1 MEKSAIIFE
10 KNRDYIYH
18 LQDDIYE
25 VKILTKRDDIESVE
39 FLYNDKYFNKD
50 GHLLVPST
58 SLILLKKY
66 ITNYHDVFMGRFCFT
81 GVAMSFYFRLKDK
94 KGQVI
99 NYGAYHFFNDIFNV
113 NNMFDA
119 VPYLLKADT
128 FKFPKWSVGGKIYQI
143 FVERFAPTNEYSK
156 NWFEPTNYFSKLNGT
171 LKGITKNLGY
181 IKNLGMDAIYMTP
194 IFKSPT
200 NHKYDVEDYYTI
212 DSNFGNR
219 DDLLLLV
226 EKAHE
231 LDLKVIIDLV
241 FNHTSTKFFAFQD
254 LLLNQE
260 KSQYK
265 DWYIVSEY
273 PVKIEENPK
282 YKCFSR
288 VKEMPKLNTANEE
301 VQNYLIDVALNY
313 IQYFKIDGIRMDVA
327 DEIDLTFL
335 RRLRKKVKSYNENIM
350 IYGEIWFDS
359 ASYLQGDIFDSVM
372 NYQFYSNVFFLIN
385 HEITADEF
393 GDNIDIMYSRVH
405 LDVQNELLNLISSH
419 DTERACSRLNYR
431 YDLLKIAFSLM
442 YLMKGSLMIYYGE
455 EKCLGGCGSEDNRRG
470 MIFKENDVI
479 TPLVR
484 NLSEIKEI
492 ASFKRGDY
500 HRILLENKNIL
511 MFDRYVTDEK
521 YRVVLNMGNDNF
533 ELENEVFDIIDKTK
547 VKTLKPN
554 MIIAFELK

>member
-50 GHLLVPST
+50 GYLLVPST

-143 FVERFAPTNEYSK
+143 FVERFSPTNEYSK

-241 FNHTSTKFFAFQD
+241 FNHTSTNFFAFQD

-372 NYQFYSNVFFLIN
+372 NYQFYSNVFSLIN

>member
-50 GHLLVPST
+50 GHLLLPST

-226 EKAHE
+226 EKAHG

-372 NYQFYSNVFFLIN
+372 NYQFYSNVFSLIN

>member
-241 FNHTSTKFFAFQD
+241 FNHTSTNFFAFQD

-335 RRLRKKVKSYNENIM
+335 RRFRKKVKSYNENIM

-372 NYQFYSNVFFLIN
+372 NYQFYSNVFSLIN

-455 EKCLGGCGSEDNRRG
+455 EKCLGGRGSEDNRRG

-554 MIIAFELK
+554 MIIAFEIK

>member
-372 NYQFYSNVFFLIN
+372 NYQFYSNVFSLIN

-547 VKTLKPN
+547 VNTLKPN

>member
-1 MEKSAIIFE
+1 
-10 KNRDYIYH
+10 
-18 LQDDIYE
+18 
-25 VKILTKRDDIESVE
+25 
-39 FLYNDKYFNKD
+39 
-50 GHLLVPST
+50 
-58 SLILLKKY
+58 
-66 ITNYHDVFMGRFCFT
+66 
-81 GVAMSFYFRLKDK
+81 
-94 KGQVI
+94 
-99 NYGAYHFFNDIFNV
+99 
-113 NNMFDA
+113 
-119 VPYLLKADT
+119 
-128 FKFPKWSVGGKIYQI
+128 
-143 FVERFAPTNEYSK
+143 
-156 NWFEPTNYFSKLNGT
+156 
-171 LKGITKNLGY
+171 
-181 IKNLGMDAIYMTP
+181 
-194 IFKSPT
+194 
-200 NHKYDVEDYYTI
+200 
-212 DSNFGNR
+212 
-219 DDLLLLV
+219 
-226 EKAHE
+226 
-231 LDLKVIIDLV
+231 
-241 FNHTSTKFFAFQD
+241 
-254 LLLNQE
+254 
-260 KSQYK
+260 
-265 DWYIVSEY
+265 
-273 PVKIEENPK
+273 
-282 YKCFSR
+282 
-288 VKEMPKLNTANEE
+288 
-301 VQNYLIDVALNY
+301 
-313 IQYFKIDGIRMDVA
+313 MDVA

-372 NYQFYSNVFFLIN
+372 NYQFYSNVFSLIN

>member
-194 IFKSPT
+194 IFKSLT

-241 FNHTSTKFFAFQD
+241 FNHTSTNFFAFQD

-372 NYQFYSNVFFLIN
+372 NYQFYSNVFSLIN

-455 EKCLGGCGSEDNRRG
+455 EKCLGGRGSEDNRRG

-500 HRILLENKNIL
+500 HRILFENKNIL

-554 MIIAFELK
+554 MIIAFEIK

>member
-301 VQNYLIDVALNY
+301 VQNYLIDVTLNY

-372 NYQFYSNVFFLIN
+372 NYQFYSNVFSLIN

-547 VKTLKPN
+547 AKTLKPN

>member
-241 FNHTSTKFFAFQD
+241 FNHTSTNFFAFQD

-372 NYQFYSNVFFLIN
+372 NYQFYSNVFSLIN

-455 EKCLGGCGSEDNRRG
+455 EKCLGGRGSEDNRRG

-533 ELENEVFDIIDKTK
+533 ELENEVFDIIDKNK

>member
-241 FNHTSTKFFAFQD
+241 FNHTSTNFFAFQD
-254 LLLNQE
+254 LLLYQE

-372 NYQFYSNVFFLIN
+372 NYQFYSNVFSLIN

-455 EKCLGGCGSEDNRRG
+455 EKCLGGRGSEDNRRG

-554 MIIAFELK
+554 KIIAFEIK

>member
-143 FVERFAPTNEYSK
+143 FVERFAPTNEHSK
-156 NWFEPTNYFSKLNGT
+156 NWFDHTNYFSKLNGT

-219 DDLLLLV
+219 DDLLLLI
-226 EKAHE
+226 EKAHK

-241 FNHTSTKFFAFQD
+241 FNHTSTNFFAFQD

-372 NYQFYSNVFFLIN
+372 NYQFYSNVFSLIN

-455 EKCLGGCGSEDNRRG
+455 EKCLGGRGSEDNRRG
-470 MIFKENDVI
+470 MIFKENHVI

>member
-241 FNHTSTKFFAFQD
+241 FNHTSTNFFAFQD

-265 DWYIVSEY
+265 NWYIVSEY

-372 NYQFYSNVFFLIN
+372 NYQFYSNVFSLIN

-442 YLMKGSLMIYYGE
+442 YLTKGSLMIYYGE

>member
-241 FNHTSTKFFAFQD
+241 FNHTSTNFFAFQD

-265 DWYIVSEY
+265 NWYIVSEY
-273 PVKIEENPK
+273 PVKIEKNPK

-372 NYQFYSNVFFLIN
+372 NYQFYSNVFSLIN

>member
-226 EKAHE
+226 KKAHE

-241 FNHTSTKFFAFQD
+241 FNHTSTNFFAFQD

-327 DEIDLTFL
+327 DEIDFTFL

-372 NYQFYSNVFFLIN
+372 NYQFYSNVFSLIN
-385 HEITADEF
+385 REITADEF